1 MRGFADSTITGDCVI
16 ADVCGQRRDIRDRKL
31 TNIVADKMLLPFS
44 FFFFF
49 LIYIFRRVE
58 TKIKKNRNTF
68 L

>member
-16 ADVCGQRRDIRDRKL
+16 ADVCGQGRDIRDRKL

-49 LIYIFRRVE
+49 F
-58 TKIKKNRNTF
+58 
-68 L
+68 

>member
-49 LIYIFRRVE
+49 FNIYLSSR
-58 TKIKKNRNTF
+58 
-68 L
+68 